1 MPNKFLVAALLPTAA
16 FAQPLTIPI
25 NPTLV
30 ITANRV
36 EQPVSS
42 ILAPVTVVT
51 RDEINLLQAQTVTD
65 VVKTLPGVEIASYG
79 GRGQISTAKVRGGTA
94 SQTLV
99 LVDGVRS
106 AAPTVGSTDLNSV
119 PLNQVERIEY
129 VRGSRATMY
138 GSDAIGGVI
147 NIITRPAPG
156 THHHTAKIGAG
167 SNQQRQASFSSTGQV
182 GEAGQLKVAGGLDK
196 EAGYNVHPVFG
207 VNDGDRHGHQGHDAM
222 LDYQQTLGS
231 NWDLFGASRWV
242 RNVGQYDSS
251 STASMW
257 GPATHQRN
265 ETWTE
270 NQSYQL
276 GSRYHNEHYLS
287 ELHGGFSKQDAYDY
301 PDVSGRDQANNRT
314 YTRQYNLN
322 WINSLKLNDQ
332 WTLGSGADWL
342 RDKLDG
348 RSRAA
353 GERYPSDAKQRDNT
367 GLYALAQFDNQ
378 IWQAELSGRSDD
390 NEQFGRHNTWQTGA
404 GWRFVDNYRLSARYG
419 TGFRAPTFNDLYY
432 PGSGNP
438 NLKPEESKSSEL
450 MLDGQTAGVIWRV
463 TGYRND
469 FEQMIQWAPTD
480 PNDSN
485 SLWQPQNVGKARIDG
500 VELEGEFNTGWLHH
514 RVSAEYKNPKDRITD
529 KQLQLISRK
538 GAKWIAQA
546 QWLQFDGSLS
556 WLYQGDRYSDTANTT
571 QLGGYSVW
579 DLAIGYNITP
589 AFKVSGKINNLLDK
603 AYQTSVGYPADDRAY
618 YMTLDYTL

>member
-1 MPNKFLVAALLPTAA
+1 
-16 FAQPLTIPI
+16 
-25 NPTLV
+25 
-30 ITANRV
+30 
-36 EQPVSS
+36 
-42 ILAPVTVVT
+42 
-51 RDEINLLQAQTVTD
+51 
-65 VVKTLPGVEIASYG
+65 
-79 GRGQISTAKVRGGTA
+79 
-94 SQTLV
+94 
-99 LVDGVRS
+99 
-106 AAPTVGSTDLNSV
+106 
-119 PLNQVERIEY
+119 
-129 VRGSRATMY
+129 
-138 GSDAIGGVI
+138 
-147 NIITRPAPG
+147 
-156 THHHTAKIGAG
+156 
-167 SNQQRQASFSSTGQV
+167 
-182 GEAGQLKVAGGLDK
+182 
-196 EAGYNVHPVFG
+196 
-207 VNDGDRHGHQGHDAM
+207 
-222 LDYQQTLGS
+222 
-231 NWDLFGASRWV
+231 
-242 RNVGQYDSS
+242 
-251 STASMW
+251 
-257 GPATHQRN
+257 
-265 ETWTE
+265 
-270 NQSYQL
+270 
-276 GSRYHNEHYLS
+276 
-287 ELHGGFSKQDAYDY
+287 
-301 PDVSGRDQANNRT
+301 SGRDQANNRT